1 MKIECNEGFGKYS
14 FIKLKVFVF
23 HPYLYFNSNR
33 YKMPKK
39 YILPSE
45 LSWLSFN
52 DCVLQEAADK
62 TNPLYERIKF
72 LAIHSSNLDE
82 FYRVKISDLHSIPEK
97 SDLFEKVKKEINRQ
111 QNTFGSVWKKQI
123 VPELQEN
130 KIIYYENQ
138 SLLPLHSEEIENY
151 FKTTILSYVQIVYLS
166 EDENQEYFLN
176 NRQLYLLIRLKNKS
190 GAVSY
195 CYINI
200 PSDKLN
206 RYKVLSPIKG
216 KNYIISIDTIIKKC
230 LHYIFP
236 DQETSTAFA
245 IKLNRDENYL
255 IEDEASGN
263 LVSKIKKK
271 LQERKSGS
279 STRFLYDFNMPEEMK
294 ELCKNAFH
302 LKDYEMIEGGTHHN
316 FFDLFKFPNPNFPD
330 LQNENFPPLKHPP
343 FETKKSIFEVI
354 DEENQLIHFPYQ
366 SYHYVLQFFNEAAI
380 HKNVTEIKVTL
391 YRISSQSLIANAL
404 ISAAKNGK
412 KVTVFVEVKARFDEN
427 NNLFWANEM
436 QRAGIR
442 IIYSMP
448 NLKVHA
454 KVALLTMR
462 NGEKTK
468 NYAYLSTGNFNENTA
483 ETYTDFGFFTSQ
495 KEYTDDLKQVF
506 RFFKTK
512 EKNYPISNLWVAGFN
527 LKENILQH
535 IDTEIQNAKNGKK
548 GAVFMKINGLN
559 DKEIINKLIE
569 ANNAKVEITLIVRGI
584 CTLLPGIK
592 GFTENIKI
600 YRIVDRYLEHSRIYQ
615 FHNDGAEKIYLSS
628 ADMLSRNL
636 NRRIEV
642 AFPIK
647 DKEIM
652 QEINTIISMELNDHT
667 KKRVINN
674 KGQSISEDQAG
685 QPESSSQ
692 RATYLWYKKKEK
704 KSKKK

>member
-1 MKIECNEGFGKYS
+1 
-14 FIKLKVFVF
+14 
-23 HPYLYFNSNR
+23 
-33 YKMPKK
+33 MPKK

-62 TNPLYERIKF
+62 KNPLYERIKF

-97 SDLFEKVKKEINRQ
+97 STLFEKVKKEINRQ
-111 QNTFGSVWKKQI
+111 QNKFGSIWKKQI

-130 KIIYYENQ
+130 KIIYYEKQ
-138 SLLPLHSEEIENY
+138 PLLPLHSEEIESY
-151 FKTTILSYVQIVYLS
+151 FKTTILSYIQIVYLS

-176 NRQLYLLIRLKNKS
+176 NRQLYLLIRLKNKN
-190 GAVSY
+190 GEIRY

-206 RYKVLSPIKG
+206 RYKVLSPVKG

-230 LHYIFP
+230 LHYIFT

-255 IEDEASGN
+255 IDDETIGN
-263 LVSKIKKK
+263 LVSQIKKK

-279 STRFLYDFNMPEEMK
+279 STRFLYDFNMPEEMM

-330 LQNENFPPLKHPP
+330 LQNENFPPVKHLP
-343 FETKKSIFEVI
+343 FETKKSIFEII

-380 HKNVTEIKVTL
+380 HKDVTEIKVTL

-436 QRAGIR
+436 QRAGIK

-454 KVALLTMR
+454 KVALLTMK

-483 ETYTDFGFFTSQ
+483 EVYTDFGFFTAE

-527 LKENILQH
+527 LKENILTH
-535 IDTEIQNAKNGKK
+535 IDTEIQNAENGKAA
-548 GAVFMKINGLN
+548 AVFMKVNGLN
-559 DKEIINKLIE
+559 DKEIISKLIE
-569 ANNAKVEITLIVRGI
+569 ANNAKVDITLIVRGI

-592 GFTENIKI
+592 GYTENIKI

-615 FHNDGAEKIYLSS
+615 FHNDGSEKIYLSS

-642 AFPIK
+642 AFPIR
-647 DKEIM
+647 DKKMME
-652 QEINTIISMELNDHT
+652 EINAIIKIQLEDHT
-667 KKRVINN
+667 KKRIINN
-674 KGQSISEDQAG
+674 KGQSISEYQPG
-685 QPESSSQ
+685 QSQ
-692 RATYLWYKKKEK
+692 NPSQKETYLWYKKKEK
-704 KSKKK
+704 SQKNK